1 MTNLLSF
8 IYQSPLGD
16 SSNNGLSS
24 KSKTLS
30 LYHGEPDV
38 EFLESLEE
46 DQLIL
51 VKRTLFG
58 ESYDY
63 AVPVSIYLSEK
74 HSMFGGNFAYS
85 SDSRFPTGSP
95 IKIHDRVEN

>member
-1 MTNLLSF
+1 MKNLLSF
-8 IYQSPLGD
+8 IYLSPLGD

-24 KSKTLS
+24 KSETLT
-30 LYHGEPDV
+30 LYQGEPDI
-38 EFLESLEE
+38 EFLKSLEQ

-51 VKRTLFG
+51 IERTSFGKR
-58 ESYDY
+58 SDY
-63 AVPVSIYLSEK
+63 AVPVSIYLSGK

-85 SDSRFPTGSP
+85 NHSAFPTGSP